1 MRVAALPLFL
11 FCAAVWA
18 QPAPPAPTFLSD
30 SELRRAIETAP
41 EEVAGQPG
49 LYSLRLSPPSE
60 APVIGIRRTT
70 SGRSEMHA
78 DFTDV
83 WYVIDGAGVLV
94 TGGTI
99 VGGIE
104 TVPGEVR
111 GEGIRDGNARP
122 VRKGEFAVIPAG
134 TPHWLSAVE
143 GKEILY
149 IVVKVPI
156 RNDDAY
162 Q

>member
-1 MRVAALPLFL
+1 MRVAALLL
-11 FCAAVWA
+11 FCLCAVVYA
-18 QPAPPAPTFLSD
+18 QSDPPAATVLSD

-41 EEVAGQPG
+41 EEVAGQSG
-49 LYSLRLSPPSE
+49 LYSLRLSPASE
-60 APVIGIRRTT
+60 VPVIGIRRTT

-83 WYVIDGAGVLV
+83 WYVIEGAGVLV

-99 VGGIE
+99 VAGID
-104 TVPGEVR
+104 TAPGEVR
-111 GEGIRDGNARP
+111 GKGIRDGNSRR
-122 VRKGEFAVIPAG
+122 VRKGELAVIPAG

-149 IVVKVPI
+149 IVVKVPKTSI
-156 RNDDAY
+156 E
-162 Q
+162 